1 MKKNQ
6 KKTNKNMP
14 LIAAAVICTLSIV
27 VMLIALTVGHKQVQE
42 DFTPPAFDDN
52 AIAGVPTVPDNLGWT
67 ELDCKAYKVSVCGQV
82 VANGNSADLWL
93 YNPESNTVW
102 LKLRILDEKGNILGE
117 TGLLKPGEYVQS
129 VILERIPADG
139 SAIALKIM
147 AYQPDT
153 YYSEGAAT
161 LNTTIRSGGAQ

>member
-1 MKKNQ
+1 MKKYQ
-6 KKTNKNMP
+6 KKANKNMP
-14 LIAAAVICTLSIV
+14 LVAAAVICTPSLV
-27 VMLIALTVGHKQVQE
+27 VMLMALTAGHKQVQE
-42 DFTPPAFDDN
+42 EFTPPPFDAN
-52 AIAGVPTVPDNLGWT
+52 AIAGRPVVQDNLGWT

-102 LKLRILDEKGNILGE
+102 LKLRILDEKGSTLGE

-129 VILERIPADG
+129 IELEHVPADG

-161 LNTTIRSGGAQ
+161 LNTSIRTGGAQ

>member
-1 MKKNQ
+1 MK
-6 KKTNKNMP
+6 KKTNKP
-14 LIAAAVICTLSIV
+14 LMLAALICAVSLV
-27 VMLIALTVGHKQVQE
+27 VMLIALTAGRKQVQAE
-42 DFTPPAFDDN
+42 FTPPPFDAN
-52 AIAGVPTVPDNLGWT
+52 AVAGTPAVPEGLGWT

-82 VANGNSADLWL
+82 VANGNRADLWL

>member
-6 KKTNKNMP
+6 KQANKNMP
-14 LIAAAVICTLSIV
+14 LVAAAVICVLSLV

-42 DFTPPAFDDN
+42 EFTPPSFDVY
-52 AIAGVPTVPDNLGWT
+52 AIAGSPVVPEGLGWT

-102 LKLRILDEKGNILGE
+102 LKVRILDEKGNTLGE

-129 VILERIPADG
+129 TELERVPADG

-153 YYSEGAAT
+153 YYSEGTAI
-161 LNTTIRSGGAQ
+161 LNTSIRTGGVQ